1 MQLASKV
8 PHAVRVLADFGGSAM
23 NGMSELLAEQAFL
36 AGFSQQQVQRLSL
49 VSRRSTFE
57 AGARIFDEGGPAD
70 RFWLI
75 REGRV
80 QLDTPVPRKGNV
92 VIDTLGPGAVLGW
105 SWLFAPYRWNFGA
118 EAVQTTQTIEFDAAG
133 VRRLCDSDPEMGYE
147 LTRRFI
153 TVVVQRLQQT
163 RKRLVQQ
170 SRASS
175 WPMAWRDD
183 GGDP

>member
-1 MQLASKV
+1 
-8 PHAVRVLADFGGSAM
+8 M
-23 NGMSELLAEQAFL
+23 NGMPELLAEQAFL
-36 AGFSQQQVQRLSL
+36 AGFSEPQMQRLSL
-49 VSRRSTFE
+49 VSRRSTFQ
-57 AGARIFDEGGPAD
+57 AGARIFDEGDPAD

-80 QLDTPVPRKGNV
+80 QLDTPVPRKRSLA
-92 VIDTLGPGAVLGW
+92 IDTLGPGEVLGW

-118 EAVQTTQTIEFDAAG
+118 AAVQTTQTIEFDAAC
-133 VRRLCDSDPEMGYE
+133 VRHLCDSEPEMGYE
-147 LTRRFI
+147 LTRRFV
-153 TVVVQRLQQT
+153 TVVVRRLQQT

-183 GGDP
+183 GVDA